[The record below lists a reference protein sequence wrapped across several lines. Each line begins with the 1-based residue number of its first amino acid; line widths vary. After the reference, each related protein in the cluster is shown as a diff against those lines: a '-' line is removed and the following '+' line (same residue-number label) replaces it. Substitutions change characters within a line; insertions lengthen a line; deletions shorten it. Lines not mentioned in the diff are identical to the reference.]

1 MLNLILTMLIIYDV
15 SSLNLGSI
23 KVFNQNVDA
32 ETAEEIVTMAYENG
46 QFNFHL
52 VVRNYYMYLIHDFCG
67 YRKFH

>member
-1 MLNLILTMLIIYDV
+1 MLIIYDV

-52 VVRNYYMYLIHDFCG
+52 VVRNYCRYFKLYVLDT
-67 YRKFH
+67 

>member
-52 VVRNYYMYLIHDFCG
+52 VVRNYCRY
-67 YRKFH
+67 